1 MARGLSKNGY
11 TAQNKVA
18 LVSGG
23 KPYFDLLFRLIEQAK
38 ETIHLQVYIFS
49 EDQTG
54 NLVAAA
60 LKAAAQ
66 RGVKVYLLAD
76 GFASQGISK
85 KFIDDFEEAHV
96 DFRFFEPFFKSKN
109 FYFGRRMHQKVL
121 MVDSQYAIVGG
132 INIADRYND
141 FSQEPAWLD
150 FALFVQGEVLRPIC
164 LLCWKTWNGFPL
176 KSAPAPC
183 YKKQVVPGW
192 KMGGD
197 CLIRMRQNDWVRSK
211 NEISSTYAQM
221 IRQSHTRITIL
232 CSYFLPGLFLRR
244 LMSNASKRGVKITV
258 VTAGPS
264 DVPVAKYAERWMY
277 DWLLRNNITL
287 YEYQLTILHA
297 KIAVCDGEWLT
308 VGSYNVN
315 NISAYASIEL
325 NLDVR
330 QSDFAAEVEQQ
341 INAIIAADCLAI
353 TPEWHR
359 KTKNIFI
366 QFIRWLA
373 YQSIRLAFYLITFYY
388 KPRH

>member
-1 MARGLSKNGY
+1 
-11 TAQNKVA
+11 
-18 LVSGG
+18 
-23 KPYFDLLFRLIEQAK
+23 
-38 ETIHLQVYIFS
+38 
-49 EDQTG
+49 
-54 NLVAAA
+54 
-60 LKAAAQ
+60 
-66 RGVKVYLLAD
+66 
-76 GFASQGISK
+76 
-85 KFIDDFEEAHV
+85 
-96 DFRFFEPFFKSKN
+96 
-109 FYFGRRMHQKVL
+109 
-121 MVDSQYAIVGG
+121 MVDNQYALVGG

-141 FSQEPAWLD
+141 FPQVPAWLD
-150 FALFVQGEVLRPIC
+150 FALLVQGEVLRPIS

-176 KSAPAPC
+176 KGVAALFN
-183 YKKQVVPGW
+183 KKQGLPGW
-192 KMGGD
+192 KMGRD

-221 IRQSHTRITIL
+221 IRQAHTRIIIL

-287 YEYQLTILHA
+287 YEYQPTILHA

-341 INAIIAADCLAI
+341 IHAIIARDCLSI
-353 TPEWHR
+353 TTELHR